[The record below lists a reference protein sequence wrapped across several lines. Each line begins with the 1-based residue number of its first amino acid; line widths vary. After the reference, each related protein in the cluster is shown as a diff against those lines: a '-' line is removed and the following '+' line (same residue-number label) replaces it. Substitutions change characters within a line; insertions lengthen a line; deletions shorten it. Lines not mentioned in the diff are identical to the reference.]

1 MTKAGEKVLV
11 KKHEQA
17 FELFKESEG
26 SLSNADIA
34 TSVGAAES
42 TVRKWKSRY
51 KWLEELGL
59 KESVTPTKSN
69 PVTKKEPDQREA
81 QRKRIIDALI
91 EAGTYSPAF
100 DLLIEIYLDAYLEYQ
115 ELKKSGAVEEKQRR
129 EIARLLGQ
137 LGLDGKNK
145 ELVKKSGI
153 LLARGDEE
161 NKKTKEPE
169 TTPTVSDLDKFRQRR
184 KRG

>member
-1 MTKAGEKVLV
+1 MA
-11 KKHEQA
+11 KKHESA
-17 FELFKESEG
+17 FEHFEESG
-26 SLSNADIA
+26 GALSNAEIA
-34 TSVGAAES
+34 KLVGAAES

-51 KWLEELGL
+51 KWNEKIGLENNH
-59 KESVTPTKSN
+59 SPVTKKH
-69 PVTKKEPDQREA
+69 VTKKEPDIREV

-100 DLLIEIYLDAYLEYQ
+100 DLLIDIYLDAYMEYLQLKQ
-115 ELKKSGAVEEKQRR
+115 EGMVEEKNRK

-145 ELVKKSGI
+145 ELIKKSGM

-161 NKKTKEPE
+161 NGKEEP
-169 TTPTVSDLDKFRQRR
+169 PTEPAAQVSRLDDFRQRR

>member
-1 MTKAGEKVLV
+1 MA

-17 FELFKESEG
+17 FELFKESQG
-26 SLSNADIA
+26 SLSNAEIA
-34 TSVGAAES
+34 TVVGAAES

-51 KWLEELGL
+51 KWLEEMGL
-59 KESVTPTKSN
+59 KNDVTIDKN
-69 PVTKKEPDQREA
+69 KNVTKKEYDEREL

-100 DLLIEIYLDAYLEYQ
+100 DLLMEIYLDAYMEYQ
-115 ELKKSGAVEEKQRR
+115 DLKKEGIAEEKNRK

-145 ELVKKSGI
+145 ELVKKSGM

-161 NKKTKEPE
+161 NKKEKETE
-169 TTPTVSDLDKFRQRR
+169 STTAISRLDDFRNRRR